1 MDAKRI
7 IPCLDV
13 RDGHVVKGKRF
24 SEVREVDDPIELA
37 KYYNENG
44 ADELVLYDIAAS
56 IEGRSIFTKL
66 ISEVAEN
73 ISIPLTVGGGI
84 SLIEDFERVLDAG
97 ADKVSINSAVI
108 SNPKIIGQAAKVFG
122 SNCVVFSMDV
132 KKIGDNYRI
141 FSKGGSK
148 DTGIDAI
155 EWAKFGEQEGA
166 GELVVNS
173 IDTDGVKGGFDMSLL
188 KKIASE
194 TSIPII
200 ASGGAGSMRHFL
212 ELFSDPKFG
221 AGLAASIF
229 HYKEV
234 LIPELKRFL
243 ADNGIE
249 VNL

>member
-1 MDAKRI
+1 MVKKRV

-13 RDGHVVKGKRF
+13 RNGRVVKGKRF

-37 KYYNENG
+37 KFYNESG

-56 IEGRSIFTKL
+56 LEGRSIFTKL
-66 ISEVAEN
+66 LSEVAEE
-73 ISIPLTVGGGI
+73 ISVPLTVGGGI
-84 SLIEDFERVLDAG
+84 SHVEDFERVLNSG

-122 SNCVVFSMDV
+122 SQRIVFSMDV
-132 KKIGDNYRI
+132 KKIGDNYRVY
-141 FSKGGSK
+141 SKGGSE

-173 IDTDGVKGGFDMSLL
+173 IDTDGVKEGFDMPLL
-188 KKIASE
+188 NIIASE
-194 TSIPII
+194 MSIPVI
-200 ASGGAGSMRHFL
+200 ASGGAGSMQHFL
-212 ELFSDPKFG
+212 ELFSNPKLN

-234 LIPELKRFL
+234 MIPELKRFL